1 MNTAG
6 PRDPTQP
13 AASRFRPAQL
23 GVLLL
28 VLVTGTAVGWVL
40 QTASTASIP
49 PAGPAARPALVQADP
64 RTLVTQPADPPRT
77 YVIEGDQQAADP
89 GQTHPRQQYSVTIS
103 RSDVPTYAAQAAVN
117 LYSSEVEARAA
128 MTTLRGLGQF
138 GSELPMHDSLGDEA
152 HLFAARAGDRSLVIG
167 SVLWRDRNVVGYVFV
182 YNPYPDNL
190 PADAIER
197 LARGNAYDDTM
208 GIAIPIQ
215 RRIRGGG

>member
-1 MNTAG
+1 MKAAG
-6 PRDPTQP
+6 PSGPVQP

-23 GVLLL
+23 GVLVL
-28 VLVTGTAVGWVL
+28 VLVSGMGVGWVL
-40 QTASTASIP
+40 EAASTASVQ
-49 PAGPAARPALVQADP
+49 PAGPAARPALVRTDP
-64 RTLVTQPADPPRT
+64 RTLVTQPADLPRT